1 MSELSS
7 SHQEENMTDALFL
20 IGRIVLGLFY
30 LYNASNHILNFKAM
44 AGYTRSKGVPFP
56 TLATVGTGALLL
68 LGGLSVMLGVYPDVG
83 VALLVI
89 FLVPTAFIMHNFWT
103 VSDQQARMMEMI
115 QFSKDMALAASA
127 LMFLAIPEP
136 WALSL
141 G

>member
-1 MSELSS
+1 
-7 SHQEENMTDALFL
+7 MTDALFL
-20 IGRIVLGLFY
+20 VGRIVLGLFY
-30 LYNASNHILNFKAM
+30 LFNASNHFLNLKM
-44 AGYTRSKGVPFP
+44 MSGYTRSKGVPFP
-56 TLATVGTGALLL
+56 TLATLGTGVLLL
-68 LGGLSVMLGVYPDVG
+68 LGGLSVLLGVYPDVG

-103 VSDQQARMMEMI
+103 VSDPQMRMMEMI
-115 QFSKDMALAASA
+115 QFNKDLALAASA

>member
-1 MSELSS
+1 
-7 SHQEENMTDALFL
+7 MTDALFL

-30 LYNASNHILNFKAM
+30 LFNASNHFFNLKM
-44 AGYTRSKGVPFP
+44 MSGYTKSKGVPFP
-56 TLATVGTGALLL
+56 TLATLGTGTMLL

-103 VSDQQARMMEMI
+103 VGDQQARMMEMI
-115 QFSKDMALAASA
+115 QFTKDMALAASA

-141 G
+141 S

>member
-1 MSELSS
+1 
-7 SHQEENMTDALFL
+7 MTDALFL

-30 LYNASNHILNFKAM
+30 LYNASNHILNLKAM
-44 AGYTRSKGVPFP
+44 SGYTRSKGVPFP
-56 TLATVGTGALLL
+56 TLATLGTGVILL
-68 LGGLSVMLGVYPDVG
+68 LGGLSVLLGLYPDVG

-103 VSDQQARMMEMI
+103 MSDPQMRMMEMI
-115 QFSKDMALAASA
+115 QFSKDLALAGSA

>member
-1 MSELSS
+1 
-7 SHQEENMTDALFL
+7 MTDALFL

-30 LYNASNHILNFKAM
+30 LFNASNHFFNLKM
-44 AGYTRSKGVPFP
+44 MSGYTKSKGVPFP
-56 TLATVGTGALLL
+56 TLATLGTGAMLL

-103 VSDQQARMMEMI
+103 VGDQQARMMEMI
-115 QFSKDMALAASA
+115 QFMKDMALAASA

>member
-1 MSELSS
+1 
-7 SHQEENMTDALFL
+7 MTDALFL

-30 LYNASNHILNFKAM
+30 LFNASNHFFNLKM
-44 AGYTRSKGVPFP
+44 MSGYTKSKGVPFP
-56 TLATVGTGALLL
+56 TLATLGTGAMLL

-103 VSDQQARMMEMI
+103 VGDQQARMMEMI
-115 QFSKDMALAASA
+115 QFMKDMALAASA
-127 LMFLAIPEP
+127 LMLLAIPEP

>member
-1 MSELSS
+1 
-7 SHQEENMTDALFL
+7 MTDVLFL

-30 LYNASNHILNFKAM
+30 LYNASNHILNLKAM
-44 AGYTRSKGVPFP
+44 SGYTRSKGVPFP
-56 TLATVGTGALLL
+56 TLATLGTGVILL
-68 LGGLSVMLGVYPDVG
+68 LGGLSVLLGLYPDVG

-103 VSDQQARMMEMI
+103 VSDPQMRMMEMI
-115 QFSKDMALAASA
+115 QFSKDLALAASA

>member
-1 MSELSS
+1 
-7 SHQEENMTDALFL
+7 MTDALFL

-30 LYNASNHILNFKAM
+30 LFNASNHIFNLKM
-44 AGYTRSKGVPFP
+44 MSGYTKSKGVPFP
-56 TLATVGTGALLL
+56 TLATLGTGAMLL

-103 VSDQQARMMEMI
+103 VGDQQARMMEMI
-115 QFSKDMALAASA
+115 QFMKDMALAASA

>member
-1 MSELSS
+1 
-7 SHQEENMTDALFL
+7 MTDTLFL

-30 LYNASNHILNFKAM
+30 MYNASNHILNLKAM
-44 AGYTRSKGVPFP
+44 SGYTKSKGVPFP
-56 TLATVGTGALLL
+56 TLATLGTGVILL
-68 LGGLSVMLGVYPDVG
+68 LGGLSVLLGIYPDVG

-103 VSDQQARMMEMI
+103 VSDPQMRMMEMV
-115 QFSKDMALAASA
+115 QFSKDLALAASA

>member
-1 MSELSS
+1 
-7 SHQEENMTDALFL
+7 MTDALFL

-30 LYNASNHILNFKAM
+30 LYNASNHILNLKAM
-44 AGYTRSKGVPFP
+44 SGYTKSKGVPFP
-56 TLATVGTGALLL
+56 TLATLGTGVILL
-68 LGGLSVMLGVYPDVG
+68 LGGLSVLLGIYPDVG
-83 VALLVI
+83 VALLII

-103 VSDQQARMMEMI
+103 VSDPQTRTMELV
-115 QFSKDMALAASA
+115 QFSKNLALAASA

>member
-1 MSELSS
+1 
-7 SHQEENMTDALFL
+7 MTDVLFL

-30 LYNASNHILNFKAM
+30 LYNASNHILNLKAM
-44 AGYTRSKGVPFP
+44 SGYTRSKGVPFP
-56 TLATVGTGALLL
+56 TLATLGTGVILL
-68 LGGLSVMLGVYPDVG
+68 LGGLSVLLGLYPDIG

-103 VSDQQARMMEMI
+103 VSDPQMRMMEMI

>member
-1 MSELSS
+1 
-7 SHQEENMTDALFL
+7 MTDALFL

-30 LYNASNHILNFKAM
+30 LFNASNHFFNLKM
-44 AGYTRSKGVPFP
+44 MSGYTKSKGVPFP
-56 TLATVGTGALLL
+56 TLATLGTGTMLL

-103 VSDQQARMMEMI
+103 VGDQQARMMEMI
-115 QFSKDMALAASA
+115 QFTKDMALAASA

-141 G
+141 I

>member
-1 MSELSS
+1 
-7 SHQEENMTDALFL
+7 MTDALFL

-30 LYNASNHILNFKAM
+30 LFNASNHILNVKAM
-44 AGYTRSKGVPFP
+44 AGYAKSKGVPLP
-56 TLATVGTGALLL
+56 TLATLGTSMMLL
-68 LGGLSVMLGVYPDVG
+68 LGGLSVMLGIYPDVG

-103 VSDQQARMMEMI
+103 VSDPQMRMMEMI
-115 QFSKDMALAASA
+115 QFSKDLALAASA

>member
-1 MSELSS
+1 
-7 SHQEENMTDALFL
+7 MTDALFL

-30 LYNASNHILNFKAM
+30 LFNASNHFLNLKM
-44 AGYTRSKGVPFP
+44 MSGYTRSKGVPFP
-56 TLATVGTGALLL
+56 TLATLGTGVLLL
-68 LGGLSVMLGVYPDVG
+68 LGGLSVLLGVYPDVG

-103 VSDQQARMMEMI
+103 VSDPQMRMMEMI
-115 QFSKDMALAASA
+115 QFNKDLALAASA

>member
-1 MSELSS
+1 
-7 SHQEENMTDALFL
+7 MTDALFL

-30 LYNASNHILNFKAM
+30 LFNASNHFFNLKM
-44 AGYTRSKGVPFP
+44 MSGYTKSKGVPFP
-56 TLATVGTGALLL
+56 TLATLGTGVMLL
-68 LGGLSVMLGVYPDVG
+68 LGGLSVLLGVYPDIG

-103 VSDQQARMMEMI
+103 VGDQQARMMEMI
-115 QFSKDMALAASA
+115 QFMKDMALAASA

>member
-1 MSELSS
+1 
-7 SHQEENMTDALFL
+7 MTDALFL

-30 LYNASNHILNFKAM
+30 LFNASNHFFNLKM
-44 AGYTRSKGVPFP
+44 MSGYTKSKGVPFP
-56 TLATVGTGALLL
+56 TLATLGTGAMLL

-103 VSDQQARMMEMI
+103 VGDQQARMMEMI
-115 QFSKDMALAASA
+115 QFAKDMALAASA

-141 G
+141 S

>member
-1 MSELSS
+1 
-7 SHQEENMTDALFL
+7 MTDALFL

-30 LYNASNHILNFKAM
+30 LYNASNHILNLKAM
-44 AGYTRSKGVPFP
+44 SGYTRSKGVPFP
-56 TLATVGTGALLL
+56 TLATLSTGVMLL
-68 LGGLSVMLGVYPDVG
+68 LGGLSVLLGVYPDVG

-103 VSDQQARMMEMI
+103 VSDPQMRMMEMI
-115 QFSKDMALAASA
+115 QFSKDLALAGSA

-141 G
+141 A